1 MAHGGSI
8 TLERIVPL
16 DYRDDGYFLIVM
28 ILICGALLGFFSVA
42 FGAYCEHNLRE
53 SVSDEH
59 FRSLMTA
66 IRYNQINAVIISVI
80 GIVVGMNG
88 RFADIRTFKWSGYV
102 FILGTLL
109 FSFSIYLSV
118 ALELPGLF
126 YLTPFGGVTIMVAWL
141 VLASSGLAALKSK

>member
-1 MAHGGSI
+1 VDHYS
-8 TLERIVPL
+8 
-16 DYRDDGYFLIVM
+16 D
-28 ILICGALLGFFSVA
+28 FFSVV

-88 RFADIRTFKWSGYV
+88 RLADIRTFKWSGYV

-118 ALELPGLF
+118 ALEQPGLF
-126 YLTPFGGVTIMVAWL
+126 YLTPVGGVTILLVWL

>member
-1 MAHGGSI
+1 
-8 TLERIVPL
+8 
-16 DYRDDGYFLIVM
+16 
-28 ILICGALLGFFSVA
+28 
-42 FGAYCEHNLRE
+42 
-53 SVSDEH
+53 
-59 FRSLMTA
+59 MTA
-66 IRYNQINAVIISVI
+66 IRYNQINAIIISVI

-118 ALELPGLF
+118 ALELPCLF
-126 YLTPFGGVTIMVAWL
+126 YLTPFGGVTIMVALL